1 VGPRR
6 HDGTIENHN
15 KETAFLKR
23 FLQRMVECIDKNA
36 NFLVDH
42 IITLPSHILKYWND
56 RCLMPVV
63 R

>member
-1 VGPRR
+1 MGPRR

-42 IITLPSHILKYWND
+42 IINTPLTHSKILK
-56 RCLMPVV
+56 R
-63 R
+63 